1 MRDNPEVGLNIL
13 KQFHTDMAG
22 SVEQVMSM
30 MQNKKQDL
38 SEITMKILEGCY
50 MYSKLKKLNFDRL
63 EYYFGERFFRYLF
76 DKDASSQ
83 SIM

>member
-1 MRDNPEVGLNIL
+1 MASALL

-30 MQNKKQDL
+30 LQNKKQDL
-38 SEITMKILEGCY
+38 AEVALRVLEGCY

-63 EYYFGERFFRYLF
+63 
-76 DKDASSQ
+76 
-83 SIM
+83 